1 MLQPSIS
8 SRGNAGSR
16 QSPGYEWALGLD
28 WKSPNFRLPVQ
39 IVVVPQ
45 PASTS
50 AAVIADAAPRL
61 STENITILSRLAQ
74 NRLTQQVGFHHCETL
89 Q

>member
-16 QSPGYEWALGLD
+16 QSPGYKWALGLNR
-28 WKSPNFRLPVQ
+28 KSPNFRLPVQ

-61 STENITILSRLAQ
+61 STENITVLSRLAQ
-74 NRLTQQVGFHHCETL
+74 NRLTQQVALHGCHAL